1 MFDARL
7 RGGGRPHTSHVA
19 PVHGKSYTLYLTRP
33 SSRVSETVE
42 ESGEGGGGLYLP
54 LFGYHQYQD
63 LNDYENYDDADE
75 LKATLELEDD
85 LYGDE
90 DDSFENNTST

>member
-1 MFDARL
+1 M
-7 RGGGRPHTSHVA
+7 
-19 PVHGKSYTLYLTRP
+19 RP
-33 SSRVSETVE
+33 SSVLRPRRVGPKQ
-42 ESGEGGGGLYLP
+42 SGKPAECHGGTGPPRDGRGERRGEEGGVYLP
-54 LFGYHQYQD
+54 LFGYHEYQD
-63 LNDYENYDDADE
+63 LNDYENYDNADE

>member
-1 MFDARL
+1 VWA
-7 RGGGRPHTSHVA
+7 
-19 PVHGKSYTLYLTRP
+19 P
-33 SSRVSETVE
+33 SSRVSLQSATEARVRRETVE

-63 LNDYENYDDADE
+63 LNDYE
-75 LKATLELEDD
+75 LEDD

>member
-1 MFDARL
+1 VWA
-7 RGGGRPHTSHVA
+7 
-19 PVHGKSYTLYLTRP
+19 P
-33 SSRVSETVE
+33 SSRVSLQSATEARVRRETVE

>member
-1 MFDARL
+1 M
-7 RGGGRPHTSHVA
+7 
-19 PVHGKSYTLYLTRP
+19 
-33 SSRVSETVE
+33 
-42 ESGEGGGGLYLP
+42 YLP